1 MQNFK
6 CIPILIAKSQSIAKF
21 QKYCNTLQYYWNHP
35 CPQSITPLFL
45 PSYPPS
51 CQNLSYNDVK
61 RLNESNPLSIH
72 PQSITPSFSP
82 SLQIPSYNET
92 ELSVKLKTE
101 IDSGNKLKILSRH
114 NQDEITRLNKL
125 RDISEAMI
133 VSEKKNSYVVLK

>member
-1 MQNFK
+1 MRVLQK
-6 CIPILIAKSQSIAKF
+6 VLQIIKILR
-21 QKYCNTLQYYWNHP
+21 KYCNKYYKISKVLQYYWNHP

-82 SLQIPSYNET
+82 SLKIPSYNET

-101 IDSGNKLKILSRH
+101 IDSGNNLKLLSKV
-114 NQDEITRLNKL
+114 NQDERTRLHEL
-125 RDISEAMI
+125 RE
-133 VSEKKNSYVVLK
+133 NQRLWL